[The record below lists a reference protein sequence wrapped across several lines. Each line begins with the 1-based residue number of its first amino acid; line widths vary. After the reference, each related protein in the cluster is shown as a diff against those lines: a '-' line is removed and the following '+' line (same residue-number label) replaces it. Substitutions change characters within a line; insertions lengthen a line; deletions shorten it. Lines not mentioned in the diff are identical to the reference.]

1 MNVLSFPRGIHPHD
15 EKEHT
20 NEFAIK
26 DIFPD
31 KGAQLVYPMS
41 QHLGAPATPI
51 VSVGDYVK
59 VGQKIAEAS
68 AFVSSPIHASVSGNV
83 VAIEKRATSGG
94 TVAMCVVVENDDE
107 YSEIDTINGNVDYT
121 KLSKEEILEKVK
133 DYGIVGLGGAGFP
146 THIKLNP
153 PEDKKID
160 HIIINAAECEPFLT
174 SDYRVLL
181 EESDKLIEGVKIILQ
196 IHKDAQAV
204 IGIETNKMKAIEIMQ
219 EKVKDIPNISIA
231 KLKPKYPQG
240 SEKQLIFAITG
251 REVPSG
257 KLPADVG
264 CIVNNVDTVIAIHRA
279 IVRNRPL
286 MRRIVTLSGDCYNN
300 PGNYK
305 IRIGMSL
312 NELIEKAGGLK
323 QQPEKIISG
332 GPMMGVSIYSLDV
345 PIGKTNSAFLCFSKE
360 RAYIGEE
367 SNCIRCGRCVSHCP
381 SGLLPL
387 ELNKLVI
394 KDDLEG
400 FEACNGLDC
409 IECGSC
415 SFICPAKRHLAQSIR
430 YARRTVL
437 ASKRK

>member
-1 MNVLSFPRGIHPHD
+1 MNVLSFPRGVHPHD

-20 NEFAIK
+20 CDFEIK
-26 DIFPD
+26 DIFPE
-31 KGAQLVYPMS
+31 KGSQLVFPMS

-68 AFVSSPIHASVSGNV
+68 AFVSSPIHTSVSGNV
-83 VAIEKRATSGG
+83 VAVEKR
-94 TVAMCVVVENDDE
+94 VASNGLEVMSVVIENDDE
-107 YSEIDTINGNVDYT
+107 YAEIETINGDFDYT
-121 KLSKEEILEKVK
+121 KFTKEEILDKIK

-153 PEDKKID
+153 PEDKKIE

-174 SDYRVLL
+174 TDYRVLL
-181 EESDKLIEGVKIILQ
+181 EETDKLIEGVKIILH
-196 IHKDAQAV
+196 IHKEAKAV
-204 IGIETNKMKAIEIMQ
+204 IGIETNKMKAIEIME
-219 EKVKDIPNISIA
+219 EKVKDVPNITIA
-231 KLKPKYPQG
+231 RLKPKYPQG
-240 SEKQLIFAITG
+240 SEKQLILAITG
-251 REVPSG
+251 KEVPSG

-305 IRIGMSL
+305 VRIGMSV
-312 NELIEKAGGLK
+312 NELIEKTGGFK
-323 QQPEKIISG
+323 QQPDKIISG
-332 GPMMGVSIYSLDV
+332 GPMMGVSIYSLDTPV
-345 PIGKTNSAFLCFSKE
+345 GKTNSAYLCFSKE
-360 RAYIGEE
+360 RAYVGVE
-367 SNCIRCGRCVSHCP
+367 SNCIRCGRCVNHCP
-381 SGLLPL
+381 AGLLPL
-387 ELNKLVI
+387 ELNKLVL
-394 KDDLEG
+394 KDNLEG
-400 FEACNGLDC
+400 FEKCNGLDC

-415 SFICPAKRHLAQSIR
+415 SYICPAKRHLAQSIR
-430 YARRTVL
+430 LARRTVL